1 MIDYNYELEL
11 YIILIITQFKNYRL
25 EDHPHSVDRTPTQGS
40 KIAAQPRFPHSL
52 TSNILIS
59 KLMRIHFNGRCHQYF
74 RNRLYIF
81 FLCQNNG

>member
-40 KIAAQPRFPHSL
+40 KSPHNLDFRTFVERYFS
-52 TSNILIS
+52 IL
-59 KLMRIHFNGRCHQYF
+59 
-74 RNRLYIF
+74 
-81 FLCQNNG
+81 